1 MAVTPPV
8 PNHIGEQKF
17 PSLSNVE
24 LAITAHAGGGQSLAY
39 QLNAQVN
46 IVTVVASASD
56 SVALPKITNRPG
68 VLGSV
73 GTIVFVGSAAASN
86 AMQVYGKT
94 PDTINAVATGTGVA
108 VAAGVNVWFAAVGY
122 TQSTN
127 VGLWRMTNSQAAA
140 VAAITSGTIAG
151 VAITNSTIT
160 YATVAPGTMTDT
172 ATVTAANILKGVIQ
186 GTPTAAA
193 NYTLPTGTLMEGAK
207 TWATDEEFEWSL
219 INLATTDTF
228 IISVLAGVGH
238 TILPTVIN
246 CPSNSATTG
255 QVYGASI
262 RMGTRRTALNTFV
275 TRRLS

>member
-8 PNHIGEQKF
+8 PNHIGEAKF
-17 PSLSNVE
+17 PYLSNVE
-24 LAITAHAGGGQSLAY
+24 LAITARAGGGQSLAY
-39 QLNAQVN
+39 ALKAQAN
-46 IVTVVASASD
+46 IISTVASASD

-68 VLGSV
+68 VFGSL
-73 GTIVFVGSAAASN
+73 GTIVLVCNAAASN
-86 AMQVYGKT
+86 AAQVFGQT

-108 VAAGVNVWFAAVGY
+108 VAAGVNVWFVAVGY

-151 VAITNSTIT
+151 VAITNSSIT

-172 ATVTAANILKGVIQ
+172 ATVLAADIMKGIIQ

-193 NYTLPTGTLMEGAK
+193 NYTLPTGTLMEGAA
-207 TWATDEEFEWSL
+207 TWATNEEFHWSL

-228 IISVLAGVGH
+228 IIAVLAGVGH
-238 TILPTVIN
+238 TLIPTVIN

-255 QVYGASI
+255 QVTGASI
-262 RMGTRRTALNTFV
+262 RLASRRTALNTFV
-275 TRRLS
+275 TRRIA